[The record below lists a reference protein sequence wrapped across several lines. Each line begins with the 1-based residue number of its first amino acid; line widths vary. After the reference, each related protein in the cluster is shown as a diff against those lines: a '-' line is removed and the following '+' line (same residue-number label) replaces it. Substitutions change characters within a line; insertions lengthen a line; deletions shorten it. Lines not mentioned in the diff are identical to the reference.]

1 MNSPATDMT
10 DQPTRAGFV
19 ALIGAPNAGKST
31 LMNAMVGQKV
41 SIVTP
46 KVQTTRSR
54 IRGIA
59 MAGNAQIIFVDTPGI
74 FTPKRR
80 LDRAMVNAAWQG
92 AEDGDVVLLLHD
104 CARRSIDGDTRAIVK
119 KLSENN
125 AKLSLVLNKIDLAPP
140 ERLLERAAEMS
151 ALYAFER
158 VFMVSAETGNGVDD
172 LKTWLTHKMPP
183 SPFLFDPDDLSDMPL
198 RLLAAEILREKL
210 FLNLHQE
217 LPYQLT
223 VETDRWTER
232 DDGSAEVH
240 LSIFVAREGHRG
252 IILGKGGQT
261 MRRIGT
267 AARREL
273 ETALDRRVHL
283 FAHVK
288 YRKDWMDDS
297 ARYNLWDL
305 DYNA

>member
-1 MNSPATDMT
+1 
-10 DQPTRAGFV
+10 
-19 ALIGAPNAGKST
+19 
-31 LMNAMVGQKV
+31 
-41 SIVTP
+41 
-46 KVQTTRSR
+46 
-54 IRGIA
+54 
-59 MAGNAQIIFVDTPGI
+59 
-74 FTPKRR
+74 
-80 LDRAMVNAAWQG
+80 
-92 AEDGDVVLLLHD
+92 
-104 CARRSIDGDTRAIVK
+104 
-119 KLSENN
+119 
-125 AKLSLVLNKIDLAPP
+125 
-140 ERLLERAAEMS
+140 
-151 ALYAFER
+151 
-158 VFMVSAETGNGVDD
+158 
-172 LKTWLTHKMPP
+172 
-183 SPFLFDPDDLSDMPL
+183 
-198 RLLAAEILREKL
+198 
-210 FLNLHQE
+210 
-217 LPYQLT
+217 
-223 VETDRWTER
+223 R